1 MALVRSDA
9 RTASRQIRRTTQRPK
24 ASERKVAQVARPSIG
39 PSPRNRSPATVCSA
53 PTNKELARLFNVDV
67 STIED
72 WMRTKPEFSRPPKK
86 RGGVADANVASSVY
100 RKALSGDVAQK
111 PPSRPAARQERGR
124 GALRG
129 KVRLRRTV
137 RAVARGAR
145 DPQRDMRELGL
156 PLIEPRRS
164 PTARGNPAI
173 AQPSTDN
180 GAVTYAALN
189 WAQRAA
195 RCSRQ
200 LCMTRWIT

>member
-86 RGGVADANVASSVY
+86 R
-100 RKALSGDVAQK
+100 
-111 PPSRPAARQERGR
+111 
-124 GALRG
+124 
-129 KVRLRRTV
+129 
-137 RAVARGAR
+137 ARGCR
-145 DPQRDMRELGL
+145 RERCQLGL
-156 PLIEPRRS
+156 PQGTLRRCGSKTAVPTCGATRKRSRSATRKSPIASYGTSCRPRR
-164 PTARGNPAI
+164 ARSSTRHARTRPAPNR
-173 AQPSTDN
+173 APAKPN
-180 GAVTYAALN
+180 GARKSGNSATKH
-189 WAQRAA
+189 
-195 RCSRQ
+195 
-200 LCMTRWIT
+200 